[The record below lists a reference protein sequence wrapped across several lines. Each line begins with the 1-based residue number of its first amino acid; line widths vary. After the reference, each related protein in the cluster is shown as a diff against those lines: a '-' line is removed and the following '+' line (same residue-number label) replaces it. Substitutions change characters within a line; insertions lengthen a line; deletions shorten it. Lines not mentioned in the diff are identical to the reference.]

1 MVLSP
6 PPPPHSLH
14 QRTLRP
20 IVKSPE
26 WLGKDKGAMGESRG
40 LCCAVTVSQLGPCL
54 FLSRQTP
61 VLPHSST
68 PSSRGTSYHTPG
80 FHLSSSPSPL
90 ATPEPDS
97 VTLEGVTHPSPRLLL
112 VEWVCTE
119 KCTPQK
125 PHSPGPRGD
134 SQARQDTVTFSKV
147 WGRAVCSHTYSVT
160 SNPETVTLCGRQ
172 AWQQAW
178 ALSARE
184 FSPGVVSQEAEVEG
198 LLWA

>member
-1 MVLSP
+1 MHDPFST
-6 PPPPHSLH
+6 PPPHSLH

-26 WLGKDKGAMGESRG
+26 WLAKDKGAMGESRG

-134 SQARQDTVTFSKV
+134 SQAWQETVKFLKV
-147 WGRAVCSHTYSVT
+147 WGRAELPYILSDKQPRNSHAVWQASLATSLGSVC
-160 SNPETVTLCGRQ
+160 P
-172 AWQQAW
+172 
-178 ALSARE
+178 
-184 FSPGVVSQEAEVEG
+184 
-198 LLWA
+198 